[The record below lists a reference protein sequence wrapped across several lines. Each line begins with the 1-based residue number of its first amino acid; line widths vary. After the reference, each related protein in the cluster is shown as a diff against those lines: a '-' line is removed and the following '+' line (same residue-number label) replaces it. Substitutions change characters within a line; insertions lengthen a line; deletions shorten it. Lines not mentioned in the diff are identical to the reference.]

1 MKKLLFLVAVLIGYT
16 IARGQSA
23 SMGLASTSFAPTALT
38 TALPVAAR
46 LNANKTV
53 YKDFTLY
60 RYSADGINYKLYYNN
75 RGAWHHSILSYDGA
89 SLPASIQDEI
99 RTVYNNY
106 NISWVDELRYPDQA
120 AVYRVQLKKGKKLVI
135 VQVNEDEMEKEAEY
149 EQ

>member
-16 IARGQSA
+16 TTYAQSA
-23 SMGLASTSFAPTALT
+23 SV
-38 TALPVAAR
+38 ALPLAAKM
-46 LNANKTV
+46 NASKTV

-75 RGAWHHSILSYDGA
+75 NGAWHHSILSYDGGSLA
-89 SLPASIQDEI
+89 SSIQDEI
-99 RTVYNNY
+99 KTVYNNY
-106 NISWVDELRYPDQA
+106 NISWVDELRYPDQS
-120 AVYRVQLKKGKKLVI
+120 AVYRVQLKKDKKLVI